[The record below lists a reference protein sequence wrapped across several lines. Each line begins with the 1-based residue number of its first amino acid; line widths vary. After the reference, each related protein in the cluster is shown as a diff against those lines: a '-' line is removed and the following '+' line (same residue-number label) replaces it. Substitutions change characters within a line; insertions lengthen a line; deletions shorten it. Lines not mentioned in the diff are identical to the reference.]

1 MVNFL
6 EIVEREAKQDYS
18 ATATIDGY
26 STAKTLLGVMR
37 DIEREFK
44 KIDSLKDFS
53 SWYSCVSNKEAE
65 ELLLSAKDSGGGFY
79 MEVEEVSGASQMNE
93 DTDEMEYKDGN
104 FYFCT
109 RIVR

>member
-6 EIVEREAKQDYS
+6 GIVEREAKEDCC

-44 KIDSLKDFS
+44 KIDTLKEFS
-53 SWYSCVSNKEAE
+53 SWYSCSSKKEVAE
-65 ELLLSAKDSGGGFY
+65 VLLSAKDSCGGFY
-79 MEVEEVSGASQMNE
+79 IEIDEVGCASKWN
-93 DTDEMEYKDGN
+93 DDSDEMEYKDGN